1 MKHFLSLFAFLA
13 FLPFV
18 SADFVDIDAQK
29 KGGQYQVS
37 EGKEVKIVTHI
48 PEKKELLFLQKI
60 SRVLTNIEINPLPE
74 ECTIIARK
82 EIPSL
87 ILCGKTTGGFD
98 IVLRGTGKGGN
109 QRGTGFSFLKYD
121 DGSGKKK
128 KEISLH
134 SFYSRTGE
142 KEAKVIE
149 NILSDESPLLEE
161 KSSSS
166 QEKISGISL
175 TQKPYS
181 RRDSSVSSSKKTSL
195 VEEPKKD
202 LTLADIQGGYANPT
216 NLPIREQVLAIPKP
230 NIILTETTNNIVGR
244 FTFHARKEPLI
255 VEKMTVFFHNVKG
268 ADSRSLLISA
278 RLLYADG
285 TPVVKRTGQEAI
297 AFISSTTGEA
307 IFEDIDLGLPER
319 SLHLF
324 VAVDI
329 DEAISGRMGGE
340 IIASLAT
347 GDGPSRVRGFWS
359 QKTTALPL
367 LSHNTPRY
375 TVLRNKLLLKKAE
388 NQPGFLGNG
397 SQQLLIFESHIQG
410 DQEVFLTDV
419 FATINI
425 SGSFRVTELRLKK
438 NGDTLASLSGT
449 NLSGKQHFTLPGN
462 GEALSGRTE
471 GFSLEATIEGNS
483 FGTNDS
489 LGALIEINS
498 TSNGKDDIKW
508 RSYGEYGN
516 DGVSMQWIRFDD
528 PKIFRIENYIR

>member
-1 MKHFLSLFAFLA
+1 MKFLFSSFLFLV
-13 FLPFV
+13 FLPLA
-18 SADFVDIDAQK
+18 SASFVDIDAK
-29 KGGQYQVS
+29 KQGGQYQVS
-37 EGKEVKIVTHI
+37 EGTRVEIITHI
-48 PEKKELLFLQKI
+48 PQKTDLLFLQKI
-60 SRVLTNIEINPLPE
+60 PRILTNIEIDPLPE
-74 ECTIIARK
+74 ECSIIARK
-82 EIPSL
+82 KVPSL
-87 ILCGKTTGGFD
+87 ILCAKTEGGFD
-98 IVLRGTGKGGN
+98 VVLRGTGKGEN
-109 QRGTGFSFLKYD
+109 QRGTGFSFFKYD
-121 DGSGKKK
+121 DGSEKKK

-142 KEAKVIE
+142 EKSKVIE
-149 NILSDESPLLEE
+149 NILSHDLKLEE
-161 KSSSS
+161 GGAKKEEEASTISLSQKPSSRRKSTSSPK
-166 QEKISGISL
+166 KISPES
-175 TQKPYS
+175 
-181 RRDSSVSSSKKTSL
+181 
-195 VEEPKKD
+195 EEEKG

-216 NLPIREQVLAIPKP
+216 NLPIREQILAIPRS

-244 FTFHARKEPLI
+244 FTFHATKEPLL

-268 ADSRSLLISA
+268 ADSRSLLVSA

-297 AFISSTTGEA
+297 AFISPTTGGA
-307 IFEDIDLGLPER
+307 IFEDLDLGLPER
-319 SLHLF
+319 NLHLF

-340 IIASLAT
+340 IVASLAT

-367 LSHNTPRY
+367 LSHDTPRY
-375 TVLRNKLLLKKAE
+375 TVLRNKLLLEKTE
-388 NQPGFLGNG
+388 NQPEFLGSGN
-397 SQQLLIFESHIQG
+397 QQLLIFESSVQG

-425 SGSFRVTELRLKK
+425 SGSFQVTELRLKK
-438 NGDTLASLSGT
+438 NGDTIASLSGA
-449 NLSGKQHFTLPGN
+449 NLSGKQHFILPEN
-462 GEALSGRTE
+462 GEALSERKE
-471 GFSLEATIEGNS
+471 GFSLEATIEGDS

-498 TSNGKDDIKW
+498 TSNGKDDVKW